1 MTKEQEKVS
10 PKKYVMD
17 YVLYLLS
24 CVILGPTELSRQPL
38 AESSSAQ
45 VNGDP
50 VLQEAEL
57 QEQNEPE

>member
-1 MTKEQEKVS
+1 
-10 PKKYVMD
+10 MD